1 MLDTPLVSV
10 VIPVYKVE
18 PYLCRCVDSVL
29 AQTLSDI
36 EVILVDDGSP
46 DGCPAICDRYAEQY
60 PQIRV
65 IHKEN
70 GGLASARNVGMAAA
84 EGKYLFFLDSD
95 DWLEPDGLESLVR
108 VAEERG
114 VDFVRYRAIRTGWP
128 GMAENA
134 PCMVEP
140 IRELTEGYYDK
151 EAIRQSVYPRLLVT
165 EQLTM
170 GAVVGAWGSLY
181 RLDFLRRHG
190 LAFYEEVKFSE
201 DLVFSARV
209 VRAAESFYFIDTP
222 CVYHYF
228 YNPQSISKSFRAG
241 RWDSCKGLI
250 RACERDF
257 GQDPDYDFAGQL
269 HCLRW
274 FCIFLA
280 LNERR
285 HLADRKE
292 RYRYCRE
299 LINDPVVRETKL
311 GFGNLSVSFKQK
323 LLMILIRL
331 RAARLIAE
339 IGL

>member
-1 MLDTPLVSV
+1 
-10 VIPVYKVE
+10 
-18 PYLCRCVDSVL
+18 
-29 AQTLSDI
+29 
-36 EVILVDDGSP
+36 
-46 DGCPAICDRYAEQY
+46 
-60 PQIRV
+60 
-65 IHKEN
+65 
-70 GGLASARNVGMAAA
+70 
-84 EGKYLFFLDSD
+84 
-95 DWLEPDGLESLVR
+95 
-108 VAEERG
+108 
-114 VDFVRYRAIRTGWP
+114 
-128 GMAENA
+128 
-134 PCMVEP
+134 
-140 IRELTEGYYDK
+140 
-151 EAIRQSVYPRLLVT
+151 
-165 EQLTM
+165 
-170 GAVVGAWGSLY
+170 
-181 RLDFLRRHG
+181 
-190 LAFYEEVKFSE
+190 
-201 DLVFSARV
+201 
-209 VRAAESFYFIDTP
+209 
-222 CVYHYF
+222 
-228 YNPQSISKSFRAG
+228 
-241 RWDSCKGLI
+241 LI